1 MHAHIMHLLTCSGSI
16 LHSYYHLVVKRGSTV
31 CNHSVQEATCILTN
45 RVAVVLKHDHQGC
58 RRILFTVR
66 KCRTI
71 PVTLVDAHMHKITLN
86 KMVWHF
92 DIARYNY
99 MLCSYSSSLSA
110 VIWHVYVQSYCLP
123 QVKEVWTNRHHSWW
137 WCLPHQSLVSL
148 LLLAGHQNK

>member
-1 MHAHIMHLLTCSGSI
+1 MWMHLFILKCSQQELLTSHAHIMHLLTCSGSI

-31 CNHSVQEATCILTN
+31 CNHSVQEATGILTN

-71 PVTLVDAHMHKITLN
+71 PVTLVDAPMHIITLN
-86 KMVWHF
+86 KMVWHY
-92 DIARYNY
+92 DIVRYNY
-99 MLCSYSSSLSA
+99 MLWLYMVLNSSSLSA

-123 QVKEVWTNRHHSWW
+123 K
-137 WCLPHQSLVSL
+137 
-148 LLLAGHQNK
+148 